1 MKNTCFILFSILA
14 LSSIEVKS
22 LNPNA
27 SDTIGNDRLRHHIVF
42 LNGSSDTTALSK
54 DSIRSMIDLFY
65 VDQFRHFQDPRAP
78 YFLFMSKDANFSMGI
93 GGVVRLRA
101 WGDFKGS
108 IPANG
113 FVPYLIP
120 VPKDPAQRRR
130 LDATAAGNALFFK
143 VIGRNSKVGN
153 YLAYIECNFDGYN
166 NVGFKLKKAYIT
178 INDWTIGY
186 TSTTFSDP
194 MSNPP
199 TIDGAG
205 PNGEVSKSA
214 VMIRWMHTFK
224 KHFTLGYAL
233 EIPNSNVSTETGIT
247 QPLDDWFPDFTGFGQ
262 YEWDSG
268 NQHIRLSKLL
278 RVIPYRN
285 LVTSENKNKIC
296 WALQLSSVVKIFR
309 PLTFYCSI
317 NAGQG
322 YGSYTNDLSI
332 GNYDLIPNPDKKG
345 ELYAPF
351 SVGTTLGLKCDIK
364 PNLYACIALGE
375 MRYLPKYNVSPEEYK
390 YGLYG
395 AANIFWDK
403 TPRFQIGIEY
413 LIGKRQNFNKESSV
427 ANRIDALVQFSF

>member
-1 MKNTCFILFSILA
+1 MKNTILSIIVLLGLCFVCRINSLATERDSIFR
-14 LSSIEVKS
+14 
-22 LNPNA
+22 
-27 SDTIGNDRLRHHIVF
+27 DRQHHIMF
-42 LNGSSDTTALSK
+42 ANNSDSTTINQ

-65 VDQFRHFQDPRAP
+65 VDQFKHFQDPRAP

-120 VPKDPAQRRR
+120 VPKDPTQQKR
-130 LDATAAGNALFFK
+130 LGATAAGNALFFK

-178 INDWTIGY
+178 INDWTVGY
-186 TSTTFSDP
+186 SSTTFSDP

-205 PNGEVSKSA
+205 PNGEINRSSVL
-214 VMIRWMHTFK
+214 IRWMHTFK
-224 KHFTLGYAL
+224 KNWTMAASL
-233 EIPNSNVSTETGIT
+233 EIPKSNVSVETGKT
-247 QPLDDWFPDFTGFGQ
+247 QTLDDWFPDIVGFGQ

-268 NQHIRLSKLL
+268 NQHIRLSGLY
-278 RVIPYRN
+278 RMIPYRN
-285 LVTSENKNKIC
+285 LLTKENKNVIG
-296 WALQLSSVVKIFR
+296 WGLQLSSVFKIIN
-309 PLTFYCSI
+309 PLTIYCSI
-317 NAGQG
+317 NTGQG

-332 GNYDLIPNPDKKG
+332 GNYDLIPNPLKSG
-345 ELYAPF
+345 ELYAPL
-351 SVGTTLGLKCDIK
+351 SIGTTIGLRYDIK
-364 PNLYACIALGE
+364 PNIYTCLALGE
-375 MRYLPKYNVSPEEYK
+375 MRYLPKYEVAPTEYK

-395 AANIFWDK
+395 VANIFWDI
-403 TPRFQIGIEY
+403 TPRFQIGVEY
-413 LIGKRQNFNKESSV
+413 LIGKRQNFNKESST